1 MKNWAILLF
10 SVLLGGCATAPA
22 VQRPERLFNDR
33 LFIAASEPVGAD
45 DVFAVSDEMR
55 RYLRTEIAGELRAK
69 GNQQGLFDAL
79 YSQGQLKLEYDSVM
93 TRNAAQAFAARSGNC
108 LSLVIMTAALA
119 KELGLA
125 VYYQSASVDETWG
138 RSGDIHFFI
147 GHVNLTLAK
156 YQSNF
161 GFRRNDGDLTID
173 FLAPYE
179 IRGLRTRPIA
189 EETIVAMYMNNR
201 AAELLAQGRLDDA
214 YWWARAATEK
224 DPAFPSSYNTLG
236 VIYRRHGNPAEAE
249 KVLAYALERDP
260 KNTHVMSNLVAV
272 LNDLGRDT
280 EARTLA
286 RKLEQVEPN
295 PAFSFFSRGMVAVRS
310 GDFKTAKD
318 MFAKEVDRA
327 PYYHEFHFWL
337 AIAYLGLGEV
347 DQARRQLTI
356 AMETSTTQRDHAV
369 YAAKLDRIKSGHDP
383 VVHQE

>member
-1 MKNWAILLF
+1 
-10 SVLLGGCATAPA
+10 
-22 VQRPERLFNDR
+22 
-33 LFIAASEPVGAD
+33 
-45 DVFAVSDEMR
+45 MR
-55 RYLRTEIAGELRAK
+55 RYLRTEIAGELHAK

-201 AAELLAQGRLDDA
+201 AAELLAQGRLMTPR
-214 YWWARAATEK
+214 ARAAIEK
-224 DPAFPSSYNTLG
+224 DPAFLSSYNTLG
-236 VIYRRHGNPAEAE
+236 VIYRRHGNPTEAE
-249 KVLAYALERDP
+249 KVLAHALERDP

-327 PYYHEFHFWL
+327 PYHEFISVCHRL
-337 AIAYLGLGEV
+337 PASEV
-347 DQARRQLTI
+347 DQHANSDHRDGNQYDPTRPRGVRGEARSDQVR
-356 AMETSTTQRDHAV
+356 
-369 YAAKLDRIKSGHDP
+369 P
-383 VVHQE
+383 